1 MSVEFGVFLVCS
13 QILSHNHNARVI
25 IAFRI
30 ASCEPLRWL
39 CNPLMR
45 HNPQLEKR
53 CLKETEKILD
63 PWNDEVNNLIGKIN
77 IEFGMHITKDM
88 WFKVSDHSRLVS

>member
-1 MSVEFGVFLVCS
+1 MKIFECGIVFFLVCS
-13 QILSHNHNARVI
+13 QILSHNRNARVI
-25 IAFRI
+25 IVFRI

-39 CNPLMR
+39 YNPLMR

-63 PWNDEVNNLIGKIN
+63 SWNDEVNNLIGKIN
-77 IEFGMHITKDM
+77 I
-88 WFKVSDHSRLVS
+88 